1 MPNSTLV
8 LGLVAVAATAGAA
21 LLAFADITP
30 EALLMLGVGVLG
42 FVWFAVLLTVPWNV
56 YFQARR
62 VVREART
69 SRERGIEVSAGNET
83 EARRIARRVRT
94 AAIGAHVVTAAA
106 TAVTTYFW
114 GETFGYYISG
124 LFLLSTL
131 FRPAQAWF
139 VHLRGRLGTMLQE
152 VHHPRDDVLAL
163 IERVAFLEARAEA
176 ARLAVEQL
184 HQADHTLDQRL
195 EAVGTTASRSSDE
208 LSRRIEALG
217 RRFEDAV
224 SRLTDDQEVI
234 TGIKAF
240 LRLLRTDPA

>member
-1 MPNSTLV
+1 MSHNTLV
-8 LGLVAVAATAGAA
+8 LGLAAVAVAAGAA

-30 EALLMLGVGVLG
+30 EALLMAGVGVLG
-42 FVWFAVLLTVPWNV
+42 FAWFVVLLTVPWNV

-62 VVREART
+62 VVRETRV
-69 SRERGIEVSAGNET
+69 SRDRGIDVSAGNEA
-83 EARRIARRVRT
+83 EARRIARRVRA

-106 TAVTTYFW
+106 VAVMTYFW
-114 GETFGYYISG
+114 GETFGYYVSG

-139 VHLRGRLGTMLQE
+139 VHLRGRLGTMLRE
-152 VHHPRDDVLAL
+152 AHHPRDDVLAL
-163 IERVAFLEARAEA
+163 IERVAFLEGRAEA

-184 HQADHTLDQRL
+184 HQADHTLERRL
-195 EAVGTTASRSSDE
+195 EAVAATASRSSDE
-208 LSRRIEALG
+208 LNRRVEALG